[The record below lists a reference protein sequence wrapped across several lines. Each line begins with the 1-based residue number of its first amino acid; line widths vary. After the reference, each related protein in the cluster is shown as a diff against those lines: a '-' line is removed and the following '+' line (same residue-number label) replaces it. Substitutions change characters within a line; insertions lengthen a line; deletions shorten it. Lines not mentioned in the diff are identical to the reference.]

1 MIRILARGMRVQL
14 PSGNVIV
21 LLRRERMHWVC
32 QYTDHAR
39 ARGEVEFSGLWLR
52 QFGTALQSAKV

>member
-1 MIRILARGMRVQL
+1 MIRILTQGMKVML

-39 ARGEVEFSGLWLR
+39 ARGEVEFSGTWLR
-52 QFGTALQSAKV
+52 QFGTVV